1 VRLKGYLKKNLR
13 QKEKEMKYK
22 FKSKYYKDMI
32 IASYFTE
39 NKEKETCTLEELF
52 DWIDKAKGE

>member
-1 VRLKGYLKKNLR
+1 
-13 QKEKEMKYK
+13 MKYK

-52 DWIDKAKGE
+52 DWIDKTKGERDEI